1 MVDKIFPLCYNIGVK
16 RMEVVDMKMTL
27 KAIKENKGATL
38 DNHGRA
44 VTYKTGFQVSRKD
57 LFVCRV
63 NKLRM
68 RDIEEILADMPSTSN
83 LGIWIDGGLA
93 YVDISERIANRAH
106 ALKVGSERKQI
117 SVWAWKKSEA
127 VAC

>member
-1 MVDKIFPLCYNIGVK
+1 M
-16 RMEVVDMKMTL
+16 RMTL
-27 KAIKENKGATL
+27 KAIKENRGSTL

-44 VTYKTGFQVSRKD
+44 VTYKTGLQVSRKD
-57 LFVCRV
+57 LFICRV

-106 ALKVGSERKQI
+106 ALKVGRERKQI
-117 SVWAWKKSEA
+117 SVWAWKKGEA

>member
-1 MVDKIFPLCYNIGVK
+1 M
-16 RMEVVDMKMTL
+16 RMTL
-27 KAIKENKGATL
+27 KAIKDNKGATL

-57 LFVCRV
+57 LFVRRV

-68 RDIEEILADMPSTSN
+68 RDIEAILADMPSTSN

-106 ALKVGSERKQI
+106 ALKVGRERKQL
-117 SVWAWKKSEA
+117 SVWAWAKNEA

>member
-1 MVDKIFPLCYNIGVK
+1 
-16 RMEVVDMKMTL
+16 MKMTL
-27 KAIKENKGATL
+27 KAIKENKGAML
-38 DNHGRA
+38 DSHGMA

-57 LFVCRV
+57 LFICRV

-106 ALKVGSERKQI
+106 ALKVGRERKQI
-117 SVWAWKKSEA
+117 SVWAWKKGEA